1 MIRPVVWVST
11 SMETKGGVAS
21 FVRGMSTT
29 PLWQRWNIRHVAT
42 HRDGSVALKIG
53 QFAAGAAVF
62 LGMLIRNRPAVAHL
76 HVASNGS
83 FYRKALL
90 AGLAWLARVPV
101 VTHVHGAAFHDFY
114 ADSPAITRAAVR
126 WLLRN
131 SAVVIAL
138 GETWARRLR
147 AMQPGAHVLVV
158 PNTARPEQPV
168 VQPGPNE
175 SVHVL
180 FAGRIA
186 TDKGVFDLLHAWQ
199 KALANCTG
207 HPTPRLSLIGD
218 GDLVE
223 CHRLVDTL
231 GLDGTVDVVGWVSPN
246 AVPDLMRSAQI
257 LVLPSYMEGQPMA
270 ILEAMAKGLCVV
282 ASSAG
287 GIPDLIDDQCAILIA
302 PGDVDS
308 LADALVNVITDG
320 QLRVRLGH
328 AALDRIRDEFDIDFV
343 WRRFDDLYREI
354 AR

>member
-1 MIRPVVWVST
+1 MTGPVVWVST

-29 PLWQRWNIRHVAT
+29 PLWQRWNIQHVVT
-42 HRDGSVALKIG
+42 HRDGSVAVKVG
-53 QFAAGAAVF
+53 QFATSAVVF
-62 LGMLIRNRPAVAHL
+62 LGLLIRNRPAVVHL

-90 AGLAWLARVPV
+90 AGLASLARVPI

-114 ADSPAITRAAVR
+114 ADSPVITRAAVR
-126 WLLRN
+126 WLLGN
-131 SAVVIAL
+131 SAVVVAL
-138 GETWARRLR
+138 GETWAHRLR
-147 AMQPGAHVLVV
+147 AMQPSARILVV

-168 VQPGPNE
+168 GQPGLDE

-186 TDKGVFDLLHAWQ
+186 TDKGVFDLVHAWQ
-199 KALANCTG
+199 KVLANCTG

-218 GDLVE
+218 GDLGE

-231 GLDGTVDVVGWVSPN
+231 GLSGTIDVAGWVSPD
-246 AVPDLMRSAQI
+246 AVPDLMRSAHV

-282 ASSAG
+282 ASNAG
-287 GIPDLIDDQCAILIA
+287 GIPDLVDDRCAVLMS
-302 PGDVDS
+302 PGDIDGLANSLVD
-308 LADALVNVITDG
+308 VITDP
-320 QLRVRLGH
+320 QLRVRLGR
-328 AALDRIRDEFDIDFV
+328 AALDRIHREFDIDVV

-354 AR
+354 TR